1 VKRAAQLLAT
11 GILATGPI
19 VVAASASDVIIALI
33 TKTDTNPF
41 FVKMKEGAQAQA
53 KELSAKLRSFAGR
66 YDGDDGAQI
75 EAIESLIAAGATGVL
90 ITPLNL
96 IDAADASFATDTM
109 KTGVLIGQRIKAT
122 PGAKAA
128 DAKTATLDLSEA
140 QITVDVLRNQ
150 SFLQGIGVD
159 RVDAK
164 KM

>member
-19 VVAASASDVIIALI
+19 VVAASASDVIIGLI

-53 KELSAKLRSFAGR
+53 KEFSAKLRSFAGR

-75 EAIESLIAAGATGVL
+75 EAIESLIAAGATGIL

-96 IDAADASFATDTM
+96 IDAADATFATDTM
-109 KTGVLIGQRIKAT
+109 KAGVLIGQQTKAT

-128 DAKTATLDLSEA
+128 DAKPAALDLSEA

-150 SFLQGIGVD
+150 GFLQGIGVD
-159 RVDAK
+159 RVDPK